1 MSSTAAVGLNRRTR
15 SRPPSVSSSRKSD
28 DPTAA
33 AAAAAATVNGNG
45 KVSAKSASPDHSS

>member
-33 AAAAAATVNGNG
+33 AAAATVNGNG
-45 KVSAKSASPDHSS
+45 KVSAKSASPEHAS